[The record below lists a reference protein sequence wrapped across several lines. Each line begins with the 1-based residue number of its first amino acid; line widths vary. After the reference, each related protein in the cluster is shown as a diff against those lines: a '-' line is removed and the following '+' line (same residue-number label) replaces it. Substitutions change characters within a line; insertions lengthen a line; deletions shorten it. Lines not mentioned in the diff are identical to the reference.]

1 MSDVRSDASGGSGK
15 IETDAAKAKAA
26 MDDTGEGSETFSAN
40 WDPRKDRGIDSMFD
54 QLAIAE
60 EEFDDFVVEEDDE
73 ALAES
78 TR

>member
-1 MSDVRSDASGGSGK
+1 
-15 IETDAAKAKAA
+15 